1 MVLKPATSQQFSVR
15 AFFNDGHSEEVTRWA
30 KFTAANGSVT
40 QIDENGKVQVIG
52 YGEGPIT
59 AWYLS
64 RIDFATV
71 TVPYTN
77 QVSAETYAKAQ
88 RRNFIDEMVL
98 EKLKVL
104 NLPP

>member
-1 MVLKPATSQQFSVR
+1 M
-15 AFFNDGHSEEVTRWA
+15 
-30 KFTAANGSVT
+30 T
-40 QIDENGKVQVIG
+40 QIDDNGMVQVVG

-77 QVSAETYAKAQ
+77 QVSAETFAKAAQ
-88 RRNFIDEMVL
+88 RNFIDEMVL

-104 NLPP
+104 NLSPSGKCSDQEFIRRAFLA